1 MDEREF
7 TCGDYRYTLADDGG
21 AVIEKYLAEDNKLKI
36 PAEPDGH
43 RLTAI
48 GKYAFFDCSLTDV
61 TIPSSVNKIGESAFS
76 SRDNLLHAPV
86 RFPLIRIKK
95 RTLRF
100 FFMTRGGI
108 PLACG
113 LGHGRL
119 HAPVRFPLFRI
130 KKRTLRFFFM
140 TRGGIEF
147 SPAGSVRVREN
158 IPSLPQAYSAGN
170 VFLRAPVRFP
180 LFSDQK
186 KNLAVLFYDPRGN
199 RSRLRARSW
208 APTRAR
214 SIPPFLGSKKEPS
227 GSFL

>member
-113 LGHGRL
+113 LGHGRP
-119 HAPVRFPLFRI
+119 HAPVRFP
-130 KKRTLRFFFM
+130 
-140 TRGGIEF
+140 E
-147 SPAGSVRVREN
+147 
-158 IPSLPQAYSAGN
+158 
-170 VFLRAPVRFP
+170 
-180 LFSDQK
+180 
-186 KNLAVLFYDPRGN
+186 
-199 RSRLRARSW
+199 
-208 APTRAR
+208 
-214 SIPPFLGSKKEPS
+214 
-227 GSFL
+227 